1 MSLSFA
7 RSHKQ
12 AGRPT
17 ADGRNVLG
25 CQRADGRKGVKFI
38 RPASP
43 RLLSYIREARET
55 FKIQR
60 TQGRVGACEIFKTID
75 VHIRSRS
82 FMLFGYLSM
91 AWSRPSSA
99 PATPRTAPR
108 RSPARGRRS
117 GASAAEIPSRNV
129 RSIPTTT
136 PTIPTIPRP
145 LKESK
150 HNTLVTTAERRHV
163 ISRNDMAQRASN

>member
-1 MSLSFA
+1 MFEDT
-7 RSHKQ
+7 
-12 AGRPT
+12 GII
-17 ADGRNVLG
+17 
-25 CQRADGRKGVKFI
+25 KF
-38 RPASP
+38 
-43 RLLSYIREARET
+43 T
-55 FKIQR
+55 
-60 TQGRVGACEIFKTID
+60 IFKSID
-75 VHIRSRS
+75 IHIRSRRS
-82 FMLFGYLSM
+82 WLFAYLSM

-145 LKESK
+145 LKES
-150 HNTLVTTAERRHV
+150 TTH
-163 ISRNDMAQRASN
+163 S